1 MLTYYIFPFLFL
13 VTTNTQRK
21 RTNKRK
27 RNNMQTEPSL
37 ENTAHTPIFAAVDED
52 LFIDCKVESIANYTL
67 LWRRVKPSA
76 KEDDFG
82 EVLTAGKLRVSP
94 DTRLNVLHG
103 SEDGE

>member
-1 MLTYYIFPFLFL
+1 MLQQNGIPFLL
-13 VTTNTQRK
+13 LISATISSITHAA
-21 RTNKRK
+21 
-27 RNNMQTEPSL
+27 EPSL
-37 ENTAHTPIFAAVDED
+37 ENTAHTPIFATVDED